1 MKDSIFL
8 VKGDITEMAVDAIV
22 NAANNDLILGGG
34 VAGAIRQKGGPKI
47 QEECNGIK
55 SIAVGQAA
63 ITCGGNL
70 KAKYVIH
77 AASMSL
83 GGWTTAQSLKQST
96 FNSLLRAK
104 ENAVKTIAF
113 PAVGTG
119 VAGFPIVH
127 CAQIMI
133 DTITD
138 FLKTNLVPEKVYF
151 VLYDNKT
158 YEAFKEYYDTKFAM
172 YS

>member
-1 MKDSIFL
+1 M
-8 VKGDITEMAVDAIV
+8 TVDAIV

-34 VAGAIRQKGGPKI
+34 VAGAIRKKGGDKI
-47 QEECNGIK
+47 QQECNGIG
-55 SIAVGQAA
+55 SIPIGQAA

-96 FNSLLRAK
+96 FNSLLKAK
-104 ENAVKTIAF
+104 ENDIKTIAF

-119 VAGFPIVH
+119 VAGFPITN

-133 DTITD
+133 DTAID
-138 FLKTNLVPEKVYF
+138 FLKNNPSPEKIYF

-172 YS
+172 